1 MAYIGYNTTGQ
12 TFRTELQNLLNK
24 YLQKGL
30 EPNTVKTTMELFV
43 LLLDNQVNA
52 KIKEEAE
59 AYMKQKVAENKA
71 KENIEKIPE
80 EDVEVVE

>member
-30 EPNTVKTTMELFV
+30 EPSTVKTTMELFV

-59 AYMKQKVAENKA
+59 AYREQLVAENKA